1 MSWSASAAFCSSLMS
16 EGVWP
21 DILKRDL
28 TRNLEKQA
36 KGKDQK
42 KSELLVTHKH
52 ALKKKKKRIHR
63 DILSLFGNM
72 RHLRERDLF
81 K

>member
-52 ALKKKKKRIHR
+52 ALKKKKKEDPQGHPIPVWEHAA
-63 DILSLFGNM
+63 L
-72 RHLRERDLF
+72 ERA
-81 K
+81 